1 MPHTTLHCLLAVT
14 SPTGNQRGVGVGCV
28 QRAAQATRRGALQL
42 QGGRRSLW
50 LTPAYM
56 MLACHG
62 PFDLCAFMLCAE
74 AQHSWTCISEV
85 SEAAPQYM
93 PAAHQQQRS
102 RMRSKA
108 GGPFRRSSAASIPP
122 SRAPGRSI
130 PRWAGQTGQNK
141 NRSFACARCS
151 SEQGPL
157 LRLFVFVIT
166 PPVHG
171 KVHFR
176 CMSTSQV
183 VTPDLSLPPS
193 KS

>member
-50 LTPAYM
+50 LPPAYV
-56 MLACHG
+56 MLACHD
-62 PFDLCAFMLCAE
+62 PFDLCAFILCAE

-85 SEAAPQYM
+85 SEPAPQYM

-130 PRWAGQTGQNK
+130 PRWAGQTGVPRTAPSRALGVRHSK
-141 NRSFACARCS
+141 NRCFVCWFLLSPPLFTERCILDAC
-151 SEQGPL
+151 
-157 LRLFVFVIT
+157 
-166 PPVHG
+166 PPV
-171 KVHFR
+171 R
-176 CMSTSQV
+176 S
-183 VTPDLSLPPS
+183 
-193 KS
+193 

>member
-50 LTPAYM
+50 LPPAYV
-56 MLACHG
+56 MLACHD
-62 PFDLCAFMLCAE
+62 PFDLCAFILCAE

-108 GGPFRRSSAASIPP
+108 SGRAIHFRRSSAASILP

-157 LRLFVFVIT
+157 LRLFVFVYH
-166 PPVHG
+166 PPCSRKG
-171 KVHFR
+171 AF
-176 CMSTSQV
+176 
-183 VTPDLSLPPS
+183 
-193 KS
+193 